1 MDFAAPTAEHGRLT
15 ARLAA
20 NTIVQAVGSMLAAAI
35 GFFTFVAVTRG
46 LGPEGFGDFSA
57 AMAFLFIPVAIAD
70 VGLSAAVLR
79 EISTTP
85 ERTEPA
91 MRASLPLRAL
101 VSAVVMAM
109 AVGVGVALPF
119 NERTTVAVLIG
130 SVGSF
135 MTLMSLAL
143 LPVLQAQLRMQWAVA
158 GNVAGRLVA
167 LAGTLGAFAAG
178 LGFQAIV
185 WAYVAGLAATFMIH
199 LVGVARVVTL
209 SPVVDRAYWRTL
221 FVGSLIIGLAIAI
234 SQVYFRI
241 DTLLLALIRSSE
253 EVGYYGAAYKFIELA
268 QFTASAVAISMFP
281 PLASFLAGGDP
292 RARELVQKAFDVL
305 VAAATFVAVLMLAFP
320 EEIIRFTAG
329 SEFHDAAPALQLL
342 APFVF
347 FGFVNGVFFRI
358 LLATRRDTVLFVA
371 SAGVL
376 VLNVALN
383 LALIPI
389 YGYKAAAVVLVVTE
403 ALVVAP
409 LAVVISNEGLLPN
422 LRYAPLVALAGGV
435 LAAIV
440 WLVPGPAAVVGVLGG
455 VVYSAI
461 LVAAP
466 GTVREAVRSL
476 AAGRPRL
483 HLRARS

>member
-1 MDFAAPTAEHGRLT
+1 MDFTAPTGERGRLT
-15 ARLAA
+15 AQLAA

-35 GFFTFVAVTRG
+35 GFFTFVAMTRG
-46 LGPEGFGDFSA
+46 LGPEGFGDFAA

-101 VSAVVMAM
+101 VSAVVMALS
-109 AVGVGVALPF
+109 VGVGVALPF
-119 NERTTVAVLIG
+119 NEQTTVAVLIG
-130 SVGSF
+130 SLGSF

-143 LPVLQAQLRMQWAVA
+143 LPVLQAQLRMHWAVA
-158 GNVAGRLVA
+158 GNVAGRLVT
-167 LAGTLGAFAAG
+167 LAGTLGAFAVG

-185 WAYVAGLAATFMIH
+185 WAYVAGLAVTFAIH
-199 LVGVARVVTL
+199 LVGVARVVPL
-209 SPVVDRAYWRTL
+209 GPVIDRAYWRTL
-221 FVGSLIIGLAIAI
+221 VVGSLVIGLAIAI

-268 QFTASAVAISMFP
+268 QFTSSAVAISMFP
-281 PLASFLAGGDP
+281 PLASFLAAGDP

-305 VAAATFVAVLMLAFP
+305 IASAAFVAVLMLAFP
-320 EEIIRFTAG
+320 EEIIGFTAG
-329 SEFHDAAPALQLL
+329 SEFREAAPALQLL

-347 FGFVNGVFFRI
+347 FGFVNGVFFRV
-358 LLATRRDTVLFVA
+358 LLASRRDTELFLA
-371 SAGVL
+371 SGGVL

-383 LALIPI
+383 VALIPV

-403 ALVVAP
+403 ALVLLP
-409 LAVVISNEGLLPN
+409 LAVVISSEGLLPN
-422 LRYAPLVALAGGV
+422 LRYAPLVALAAGV
-435 LAAIV
+435 LSVIV

-466 GTVREAVRSL
+466 GTVQEAARSL

-483 HLRARS
+483 HLRARP